1 MMSDFVVTRE
11 NLDEALGVLRQV
23 LDEEKRA
30 KDTRIKNLIT
40 DIEDLEKRIETKQEN
55 TDPSWAKVTNKYT
68 ELNKRLDKL
77 EAKQVESSNR

>member
-55 TDPSWAKVTNKYT
+55 TDPSWTHVLDKFS
-68 ELNKRLDKL
+68 ELNERLDKL
-77 EAKQVESSNR
+77 EGQTS

>member
-40 DIEDLEKRIETKQEN
+40 DIEDLENRIETKQEN
-55 TDPSWAKVTNKYT
+55 TDPSWTHVLDKFS
-68 ELNKRLDKL
+68 ELNERLDKL
-77 EAKQVESSNR
+77 EGQTS